1 QDNQLFGLVSFLVGD
16 NQLGT
21 DKRAPY
27 VGKSAIFAPQE
38 LTPRYSGV
46 LVEMGNQRSEGVLTA
61 EWDFAA
67 LRNLWETS
75 DTPLRRQLPSSQVN
89 QLMASLYARVDNSE
103 HLQLGADMAIP
114 DDVRTLDDLPV
125 VASVT
130 SRWPL
135 PQYMVDEDDLDAA
148 EVDDDWLDEWAPN
161 KGPADVEV
169 DRDAHPVKFDEET
182 DEMDALP
189 GSPRDEE

>member
-1 QDNQLFGLVSFLVGD
+1 
-16 NQLGT
+16 
-21 DKRAPY
+21 
-27 VGKSAIFAPQE
+27 
-38 LTPRYSGV
+38 
-46 LVEMGNQRSEGVLTA
+46 
-61 EWDFAA
+61 
-67 LRNLWETS
+67 
-75 DTPLRRQLPSSQVN
+75 
-89 QLMASLYARVDNSE
+89 
-103 HLQLGADMAIP
+103 
-114 DDVRTLDDLPV
+114 TLDDLPV